1 MSKTYLQTVGSFE
14 CIVEKPDIGWI
25 GEQGE
30 KKTPFVRI
38 PLVVTEGDCK
48 GQTTIYKAWLSDGAF
63 DNTIR
68 RLAEVFGF
76 DGDLITL
83 NSGRQTL
90 AGLPCNIT
98 TEMENYQ
105 GKDRLKIAWLNPPG
119 GGEAK
124 PLDEIKVASILTK
137 LNAKSKAV
145 AKTVSAA
152 KPGSFESVVDASDDV
167 PY

>member
-1 MSKTYLQTVGSFE
+1 MSKIYLQTVGSFE
-14 CIVEKPDIGWI
+14 CIVEPPDAGWI

-30 KKTPFVRI
+30 KNTPFVRI
-38 PLVVTEGDCK
+38 PLVVTEGEFK
-48 GQTTIYKAWLSDGAF
+48 GQIALYKGWLSDGAF
-63 DNTIR
+63 DNTIK

-83 NSGRQTL
+83 NSGRQSL
-90 AGLPCNIT
+90 AGKPCNIT

-119 GGEAK
+119 K
-124 PLDEIKVASILTK
+124 PLDEMKIASILTK
-137 LNAKSKAV
+137 LNAKSKAI

-152 KPGSFESVVDASDDV
+152 KPGSFESVVDNSDDV
-167 PY
+167 PM